1 MKVNINN
8 KAKLPFKVIGEIY
21 DKYLNYPYE
30 DTLYENKVEIQLFSY
45 KKKDYKMEIHYKVSC
60 INVVVEEL
68 VMVVKREYMRGIKFP
83 GLPKKY

>member
-8 KAKLPFKVIGEIY
+8 KANLPFKVIGEIY
-21 DKYLNYPYE
+21 DKYLSYPYE

-60 INVVVEEL
+60 INVDVEEL
-68 VMVVKREYMRGIKFP
+68 VMVVKGEYMKDVKFP
-83 GLPKKY
+83 RLPKKY

>member
-8 KAKLPFKVIGEIY
+8 KANLPFKVIGEIY
-21 DKYLNYPYE
+21 DKYLSYPYE

-68 VMVVKREYMRGIKFP
+68 VMVVKREYMKDVKFP
-83 GLPKKY
+83 RLPKKY

>member
-8 KAKLPFKVIGEIY
+8 KANLPFKVIGEIY
-21 DKYLNYPYE
+21 DKYLSYPYE

-45 KKKDYKMEIHYKVSC
+45 KKKDYKMEIQYKVSC

-68 VMVVKREYMRGIKFP
+68 VMVVKREYMKGVKFP
-83 GLPKKY
+83 ALPKKY